1 MKQKNSPNSAPQNAP
16 KRKSRISPLLVF
28 VLIASAVMLIGYA
41 YQQRHTTTIPEPTT
55 AATDSLNAQRQE
67 AGEAFLEAKAKE
79 AGVQSLGGGILYKE
93 LKAGEGALPTGSS
106 TVKVHYEGKLIDGTV
121 FDSSY
126 QRGEPAEF
134 PVGGVVSGWQ
144 IALKAMKPGSV
155 WEVYL
160 PHYMGYGE
168 RGSGQNIPPYSAL
181 VFKIE
186 LISVKS

>member
-1 MKQKNSPNSAPQNAP
+1 MKQKNSPNPAPQNAP

-28 VLIASAVMLIGYA
+28 VLIASTVMLLGYA
-41 YQQRHTTTIPEPTT
+41 YQQQHATTIPEPASAT
-55 AATDSLNAQRQE
+55 TDSLNAQRQE

-93 LKAGEGALPTGSS
+93 LKAGEGTSPTGSS

-144 IALKAMKPGSV
+144 IALKAMKPSSV

-186 LISVKS
+186 LLEVR